1 MTRQLRISI
10 GSLLVAIGLYFV
22 MSPLTLASVLDR
34 PHDTSSQLIN
44 LRASW
49 GGPVLGLGALLIWI
63 PALRP
68 WPRTVLGVLLWS
80 MAAVGL
86 ARAIGFM
93 LDGDPDTRQWIW
105 LTLEVVIVI
114 GAAIG
119 LRVFARRAAR
129 IA

>member
-1 MTRQLRISI
+1 MTRQTRIVI
-10 GSLLVAIGLYFV
+10 GSLLVAVGVYFV
-22 MSPLTLASVLDR
+22 MSPLTVASVLQR

-49 GGPVLGLGALLIWI
+49 GGPVLGLGALLVWL

-80 MAAVGL
+80 MAGVGL
-86 ARAIGFM
+86 ARAIGFL

-105 LTLEVVIVI
+105 LTLEIAIVI
-114 GAAIG
+114 GASIG
-119 LRVFARRAAR
+119 LRVLAGRAAR
-129 IA
+129 NA